1 MSSRNCPQEVTCKE
15 SLRHSGLERALHRP
29 SLRKTGAHGSALL
42 DYSAVS
48 KRVERRE
55 MTMTAK
61 SSFVAE
67 LIAEFLG
74 TFVLIVFGTGVV
86 AMVVLFPAKNPG
98 ELIHGGY
105 TNITLGWGLGV
116 TMGIY
121 VAGKISGAHLNPA
134 VTLALAV
141 FRGFPWRKVLPY
153 SIAQTGG
160 AFAAAALVYWNYLPA
175 FRQMDPQLERTA
187 GVFTTFPA
195 FPAVLQAGFLD
206 QVIGTALL
214 LLLVLAITDE
224 FNAPPGANLAPLMIG
239 LVVVAIGM
247 SFGGMHGYP
256 INPARDLG
264 PRLFITLAGFHNNGL
279 TDGAKVWWVP
289 VVAPLVGGLVGAA
302 LYDFGIRRF
311 LRNS

>member
-1 MSSRNCPQEVTCKE
+1 
-15 SLRHSGLERALHRP
+15 
-29 SLRKTGAHGSALL
+29 
-42 DYSAVS
+42 
-48 KRVERRE
+48 
-55 MTMTAK
+55 MTAK
-61 SSFVAE
+61 PSLAAE

-160 AFAAAALVYWNYLPA
+160 AFGAAALVYWNYLPA

-195 FPAVLQAGFLD
+195 FPAVL
-206 QVIGTALL
+206 
-214 LLLVLAITDE
+214 
-224 FNAPPGANLAPLMIG
+224 
-239 LVVVAIGM
+239 
-247 SFGGMHGYP
+247 
-256 INPARDLG
+256 
-264 PRLFITLAGFHNNGL
+264 
-279 TDGAKVWWVP
+279 
-289 VVAPLVGGLVGAA
+289 
-302 LYDFGIRRF
+302 
-311 LRNS
+311 

>member
-1 MSSRNCPQEVTCKE
+1 MP
-15 SLRHSGLERALHRP
+15 
-29 SLRKTGAHGSALL
+29 
-42 DYSAVS
+42 
-48 KRVERRE
+48 
-55 MTMTAK
+55 MTAK
-61 SSFVAE
+61 PSLAAE

-160 AFAAAALVYWNYLPA
+160 AFGAAALVYWNYLPA

-264 PRLFITLAGFHNNGL
+264 PRLFITLAGFRNNGL
-279 TDGAKVWWVP
+279 TDGTKVWWVP
-289 VVAPLVGGLVGAA
+289 VVAPLVGGLAGAA
-302 LYDFGIRRF
+302 LYDLGIRRF